1 MNYAETRRVLQK
13 CVRVAGIKPGLSRIK
28 QLLKL
33 LGDPQKRVPAIH
45 IAGTNGKGSVTM
57 LTSQALI
64 ACGYQVG
71 AYLSPHL
78 LKYNER
84 FLCNGRQ
91 ISDKDFAFY
100 FSKVY
105 RQALKVKGITEFE
118 ILTGLMFLYF
128 AEKNVDVAV
137 LETGLGGRYDA
148 TNVCR
153 SILSIITP
161 ISYDHEDL
169 LGHTLEKIAAEK
181 AGIIKKNVPVVS
193 ASQEPEVLAE
203 IVRTAE
209 KLETTLNLVGQPLK
223 FQLPLLGEHQRYN
236 AALVIAALQELKRYK
251 IYIPRRLMLNGLAQ
265 ARVPGRLEV
274 IAEKP
279 LTILDVGHNPQAFA
293 AMLATLNKR
302 YPFRK
307 KLLIFGLL
315 KRKNLTKILEVLKDN
330 IAEILT
336 VTLPAHDAY
345 AAAELALAAKGQGFK
360 KVQNIGDLK
369 KAYLLAKK
377 NAGKKDMIIVAGS
390 FYLIGWF
397 YKVFRGGKIY

>member
-1 MNYAETRRVLQK
+1 
-13 CVRVAGIKPGLSRIK
+13 
-28 QLLKL
+28 
-33 LGDPQKRVPAIH
+33 
-45 IAGTNGKGSVTM
+45 M

-71 AYLSPHL
+71 TYLSPHL

-84 FLCNGRQ
+84 FLCNGQ
-91 ISDKDFAFY
+91 EISDKDFASY
-100 FSKVY
+100 FSRVY

-128 AEKNVDVAV
+128 AEKNIDVAV

-153 SILSIITP
+153 AILSIIAP
-161 ISYDHEDL
+161 IAYDHQDI
-169 LGHTLEKIAAEK
+169 LGNTLAKIAAEK

-193 ASQEPEVLAE
+193 AAQEPEVLAE
-203 IVRTAE
+203 IVSTVE

-223 FQLPLLGEHQRYN
+223 FELPLLGEHQRYN

-265 ARVPGRLEV
+265 TRVPGRLEV

-293 AMLATLNKR
+293 TMLVAVGKK
-302 YPFRK
+302 YPFHK
-307 KLLIFGLL
+307 KVLIFGLL
-315 KRKNLTKILEVLKDN
+315 KRKNLTKILDVLKDN

-336 VTLPAHDAY
+336 VTLPAPDSY
-345 AAAELALAAKGQGFK
+345 SAAELALAAKKFGFN
-360 KVQNIGDLK
+360 KVQSIGELK

-377 NAGKKDMIIVAGS
+377 NAGKKDLIIVAGS
-390 FYLIGWF
+390 FYLVGWF
-397 YKVFRGGKIY
+397 YKLFRGGKIY